1 VTPAEQ
7 RTRLRETKR
16 QLRAQ
21 LRQAR
26 ERAEAVVAKNPQ
38 LVKARR
44 RRRLRRALTIA
55 ALLLLLLFLRC
66 EGPAAPVP
74 PPEAAAPTPPEPKP
88 PVIPAAKKPAPRKPV
103 VASVPI
109 ERPGFDAPAR
119 PQAAWLDGFRL
130 QVAARSP
137 RLSRCFIGAERPGA
151 LRWTTLVSTGT
162 GTVGSHEFEAVGT
175 SGNLSKDQ
183 RACLEAALSS
193 PAYGLEGA
201 PTEGLPQRVSLVLEF

>member
-1 VTPAEQ
+1 MTAEQ
-7 RTRLRETKR
+7 KAQLRETKR
-16 QLRAQ
+16 RLGEQLRA
-21 LRQAR
+21 AR
-26 ERAEAVVAKNPQ
+26 NRATTALEANPA

-44 RRRLRRALTIA
+44 CRRLRRALTVA

-66 EGPAAPVP
+66 EGPTPEGPQPTASPAPK
-74 PPEAAAPTPPEPKP
+74 PEPKP
-88 PVIPAAKKPAPRKPV
+88 PTAPLAKKPVVKKPV
-103 VASVPI
+103 VASRPV
-109 ERPGFDAPAR
+109 ERPDFDAPAR

-151 LRWTTLVSTGT
+151 LRWTSLVSTST
-162 GTVGSHEFEAVGT
+162 GAVGSHEFETVGT
-175 SGNLSKDQ
+175 SVDLTKEQ

-193 PAYGLEGA
+193 PGYGLEGA